1 LIGWKGIR
9 MFKSVVRETSL
20 TEKAQR
26 QVEALIVD
34 GTLKAGDRLPSEREL
49 TEQLK
54 VSKTV
59 IREAIRS
66 LVAKGLIDVRVGSG
80 MYVRGV
86 GSDMMKEPMSL
97 LLRSNVL
104 KPDDVFEVREALEVT
119 IAGLAAERASE
130 VDLKAMEEN
139 IKALKSSH
147 LSAADYAELDVGFH
161 RLVVKAAGN
170 PLFAFLLNSLNDVMI
185 EVRLRAFSIGEGKTV
200 ANALQEHLHI
210 FDRIKA
216 HDAAGARVAMQ
227 KHLTQGMKILRKGVV
242 K

>member
-1 LIGWKGIR
+1 

-20 TEKAQR
+20 TEKAQQ

-34 GTLKAGDRLPSEREL
+34 GTLKAGDRLPSERDL

-59 IREAIRS
+59 IREAVRS

-80 MYVRGV
+80 MYVRAV

-119 IAGLAAERASE
+119 IAGLAAERATE
-130 VDLKAMEEN
+130 DDLKAMEEN
-139 IKALKSSH
+139 IKALKSTR

-200 ANALQEHLHI
+200 ANALQEHLQV
-210 FDRIKA
+210 FEQIKA
-216 HDAAGARVAMQ
+216 RDAEGARAAMQ
-227 KHLTQGMKILRKGVV
+227 KHLTQGIKILRKGVV

>member
-1 LIGWKGIR
+1 
-9 MFKSVVRETSL
+9 MFKSVIRETSL
-20 TEKAQR
+20 TEKAQQ
-26 QVEALIVD
+26 QVEALIIN
-34 GTLKAGDRLPSEREL
+34 GTLKAGDRLPSERDL

-104 KPDDVFEVREALEVT
+104 KPNDVFEVREALEVT
-119 IAGLAAERASE
+119 IAGLAAERATE
-130 VDLKAMEEN
+130 DDLKAMQEN
-139 IKALKSSH
+139 LKALKSSQ

-161 RLVVKAAGN
+161 RLVVKAASN

-216 HDAAGARVAMQ
+216 HDAEGARAAMQ
-227 KHLTQGMKILRKGVV
+227 KHLTLGVKILRKGVV

>member
-1 LIGWKGIR
+1 

-20 TEKAQR
+20 TEKAQQ
-26 QVEALIVD
+26 QVEALIIN
-34 GTLKAGDRLPSEREL
+34 GTLKAGDRLPSERDL

-119 IAGLAAERASE
+119 IAGLAAERVSE
-130 VDLKAMEEN
+130 DDLKAMEEN
-139 IKALKSSH
+139 LKALKSPR

-216 HDAAGARVAMQ
+216 HDAEGARDAMQ
-227 KHLTQGMKILRKGVV
+227 KHLTLGVKILRKGVV

>member
-1 LIGWKGIR
+1 
-9 MFKSVVRETSL
+9 MFRSVVRETSL
-20 TEKAQR
+20 TEKAHQ
-26 QVEALIVD
+26 QVEALIVN

-59 IREAIRS
+59 IREAVRS

-80 MYVRGV
+80 MYVRAV

-104 KPDDVFEVREALEVT
+104 KPEDVFEVRESLEVT
-119 IAGLAAERASE
+119 IAGLAAERASAS
-130 VDLKAMEEN
+130 DRAAMEEN
-139 IKALKSSH
+139 IKALQSTR
-147 LSAADYAELDVGFH
+147 LSAADYAELDVEFH
-161 RLVVKAAGN
+161 RLLVKAAGN

-185 EVRLRAFSIGEGKTV
+185 EIRLRAFSIGAGKTV
-200 ANALQEHLHI
+200 TNALQEHLHI
-210 FDRIKA
+210 FDRVKA
-216 HDAAGARVAMQ
+216 HDVKGARAAME
-227 KHLTQGMKILRKGVV
+227 KHLAQGIKILRKGIV

>member
-1 LIGWKGIR
+1 

-20 TEKAQR
+20 TEKAQQ
-26 QVEALIVD
+26 QVEALIIN

-59 IREAIRS
+59 IREAVRS

-86 GSDMMKEPMSL
+86 GSDVMKEPMNL

-104 KPDDVFEVREALEVT
+104 TPENLFEVREALEVT
-119 IAGLAAERASE
+119 IAGLAAERASAE
-130 VDLKAMEEN
+130 DIKAMEEN
-139 IKALKSSH
+139 LKALKTSP
-147 LSAADYAELDVGFH
+147 LNAKQYAELDVQFH
-161 RLVVKAAGN
+161 RLVVQAAGN

-185 EVRLRAFSIGEGKTV
+185 EVRLRAFSVDEEKVI
-200 ANALQEHLHI
+200 ADSFHEHSRI
-210 FDRIKA
+210 FERIKA
-216 HDAAGARVAMQ
+216 HDVAGARAAME
-227 KHLTQGMKILRKGVV
+227 KHLRLGIKLLRKGVV